1 MSDSV
6 LIEKHDRVTLLTINR
21 PAVRNALDDEVSIAI
36 RQAIEMCEDDGT
48 RCIVLTGA
56 GGAFSSGADIKKAFA
71 QGITPESIHRMLAEG
86 YHPTLKAIR
95 GASWPVIA
103 AVDGYAAGIGCDFAL
118 TCDLRLVSQRGRF
131 AELFAGVGLIP
142 DGGGTYLLPRLVGLG
157 RALELM
163 FTGRDVLADEALQI
177 GLANHVYPVEGFM
190 DQVMTYAA
198 DLAKKSP
205 HALKRGKAAM
215 LAALESRYNDS
226 LAREARYQMEIFMQ
240 PDGIEGFQA
249 FVEKREPVWK

>member
-1 MSDSV
+1 MSDQL
-6 LIEKHDRVTLLTINR
+6 LIEKRDRVTILSINR
-21 PAVRNALDDEVSIAI
+21 PEVRNALDDVVSLAIHKAIIA
-36 RQAIEMCEDDGT
+36 CEEDGT
-48 RCIVLTGA
+48 RCIVLTGT

-71 QGITPESIHRMLAEG
+71 QGITPDSIRKMLIEG

-118 TCDLRLVSQRGRF
+118 ACDLRLVSERARF
-131 AELFAGVGLIP
+131 AELFARVGLIP
-142 DGGGTYLLPRLVGLG
+142 DGGGTYLLPRIVGLG
-157 RALELM
+157 RAMELM

-177 GLANHVYPVEGFM
+177 GLANRVLPSEGFLE
-190 DQVMTYAA
+190 QVIVYAA
-198 DLAKKSP
+198 EIAKKSP

-215 LAALESRYNDS
+215 IAALDSHYNES
-226 LAREARYQMEIFMQ
+226 LAREAQYQMEIFQQ

-249 FVEKREPVWK
+249 FVEKREALWK

>member
-1 MSDSV
+1 MSDS
-6 LIEKHDRVTLLTINR
+6 LLTEKRDRVTILSINK
-21 PAVRNALDDEVSIAI
+21 PEVRNALDDEMSFAI
-36 RQAIEMCEDDGT
+36 REAIQVCEEDGT

-71 QGITPESIHRMLAEG
+71 QGITPETIRKMLVEG

-95 GASWPVIA
+95 SASWPVIA

-118 TCDLRLVSQRGRF
+118 ACDLRLVSERGRF
-131 AELFAGVGLIP
+131 AELFARVGLIP
-142 DGGGTYLLPRLVGLG
+142 DGGGTYMLPRLVGLG
-157 RALELM
+157 RAMELM
-163 FTGRDVLADEALQI
+163 FTGRDVLADEALHI
-177 GLANHVYPVEGFM
+177 GLANKVFPTEGFLE
-190 DQVMTYAA
+190 QVIAYAA
-198 DLAKKSP
+198 EIAKKSP

-215 LAALESRYNDS
+215 IAALDSQYSES
-226 LAREARYQMEIFMQ
+226 LAREAAYQMEIFAQ